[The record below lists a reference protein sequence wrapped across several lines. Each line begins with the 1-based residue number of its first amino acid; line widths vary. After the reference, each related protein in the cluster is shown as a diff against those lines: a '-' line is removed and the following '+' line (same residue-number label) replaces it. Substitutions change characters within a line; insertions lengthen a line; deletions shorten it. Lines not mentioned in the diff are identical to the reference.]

1 MKFGQIQNFSPAFFH
16 DRRQLNIF
24 PYCFL
29 LIFYLLI
36 FVHTQE
42 ELKIVRLAASILV
55 DEELESGEIEL
66 LNNLER
72 KKEEKQQSSLAV
84 GDARRAVEQFKD
96 SYETLIA
103 DDKSLDKMFRKE
115 FNELDTHTVDV
126 LYRLF
131 KKRPR

>member
-1 MKFGQIQNFSPAFFH
+1 MFSILFF
-16 DRRQLNIF
+16 IF
-24 PYCFL
+24 FSL
-29 LIFYLLI
+29 HLSI
-36 FVHTQE
+36 QE

-66 LNNLER
+66 LNKLER

-103 DDKSLDKMFRKE
+103 DDKTLDKMFRKE

-126 LYRLF
+126 LYKLF